1 VITDSMQRAIDET
14 SRRRAI
20 QAAFNEAHG
29 IVPVSIQKEVRQLD
43 YAEAAQEP
51 EQLTLV
57 AEAAVD
63 YPTEEGPVEQ
73 QIRRLEVEMKA
84 AAKDL
89 EFERAAVIRNRIRA
103 LKLRDLESKS
113 GA

>member
-1 VITDSMQRAIDET
+1 
-14 SRRRAI
+14 
-20 QAAFNEAHG
+20 
-29 IVPVSIQKEVRQLD
+29 
-43 YAEAAQEP
+43 
-51 EQLTLV
+51 
-57 AEAAVD
+57 
-63 YPTEEGPVEQ
+63 
-73 QIRRLEVEMKA
+73 MKA